1 MIKVLFY
8 CLSRSVFLLIILALT
23 IYFIRAYDSLST
35 MQLRDEHRIEFENE
49 FRADMERSFTWEDYL
64 ALEKSLKTELDEK
77 LDEKSNRNILSR
89 HSAHSK
95 LNPGNINSK
104 WNYSYRLEPSEV
116 KGSAVLIHG
125 LSDSPYSMR
134 STAEIFRDNGLVSF
148 VPRMPGH
155 GFAVGG
161 LRQVSWQDWSS
172 VVRIAMREA
181 DQRRK
186 PGQPLILSG
195 YSNGALLAIHY
206 ALECQ
211 NNDELVCPDGLLLF
225 SSAISV
231 TPFARFADWHSFL
244 SWLTYFEQF
253 QWESIAPEI
262 DPYKFT
268 SFPKNPGREIFELTH
283 TVNKKINKLNKSD
296 RSFPRVIS
304 FQSIVD
310 DTVDAKSILN
320 FISKLPGKN
329 HEVVVYD
336 VNQNE
341 AIVEILKKKP
351 DNLIEIMNKES
362 PFEFKISL
370 ITNRSQGSDLMR
382 LVELDANSRELI
394 DSDQKFEWP
403 DEIYSLSHIA
413 IPFPPTDMVYGS
425 GITNDNF
432 NFGKLAPRG
441 ERKMLNLEPSY
452 FLRLRYNPFYSF
464 QEQKIKEWL
473 DNFIKSN

>member
-1 MIKVLFY
+1 MLRILFY
-8 CLSRSVFLLIILALT
+8 CLSRSVILLIVLVLT
-23 IYFIRAYDSLST
+23 IYFIRAYDSLSM
-35 MQLRDEHRIEFENE
+35 MQLHAEHQIEFDNE
-49 FRADMERSFTWEDYL
+49 YRADMEASFTWEDYL
-64 ALEKSLKTELDEK
+64 TLEKTLQLELQEK
-77 LDEKSNRNILSR
+77 LAENGNRNVLSR
-89 HSAHSK
+89 HSAESHLNPEK
-95 LNPGNINSK
+95 LNRN
-104 WNYSYRLEPSEV
+104 WNYSHTLEPKET

-134 STAEIFRDNGLVSF
+134 STAEIFRDNGLVSL

-172 VVRIAMREA
+172 VVRIAIREA

-186 PGQPLILSG
+186 PDQPLILSG

-206 ALECQ
+206 VLECQ
-211 NNDELVCPDGLLLF
+211 NNPDWVCPDGLLLF

-231 TPFARFADWHSFL
+231 TPFARFAGWHSVL

-268 SFPKNPGREIFELTH
+268 SFPKNPGREIFELSRS
-283 TVNKKINKLNKSD
+283 VNKQIKQLNKSD
-296 RSFPRVIS
+296 RSFPGVIS

-362 PFEFKISL
+362 PFKFKISL
-370 ITNRSQGSDLMR
+370 ITNRSQGGDLMR
-382 LVELDANSRELI
+382 LVELEANSRELT
-394 DSDQKFEWP
+394 DSNLNFEWP

-425 GITNDNF
+425 NSTNNIF
-432 NFGKLAPRG
+432 NLGRIAPRG
-441 ERKMLNLEPSY
+441 ERKMLNLDPSY
-452 FLRLRYNPFYSF
+452 FLRLRYNPFYGV
-464 QEQKIKEWL
+464 QEKK
-473 DNFIKSN
+473 